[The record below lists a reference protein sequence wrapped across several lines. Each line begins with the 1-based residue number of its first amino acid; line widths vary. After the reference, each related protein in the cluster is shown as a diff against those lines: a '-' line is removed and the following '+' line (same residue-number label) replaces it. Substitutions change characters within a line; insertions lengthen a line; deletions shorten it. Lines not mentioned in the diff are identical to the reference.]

1 MKIRNELN
9 TCLFIQK
16 TNNIKR
22 PPYHAEIQKYT
33 DLCNGNLSAVEQSLP
48 HLENDFLSNN
58 RQLSDDATRNMIYHL
73 IITTLTISTIC
84 IEHGMGQDEANTI
97 ADIYIRK
104 ADKCKDSNTILSLYK
119 EMLLDFTERMHEI
132 KKQHVISLHIRK
144 CIDYIY
150 EHLGENLTVHS
161 LAAYCGIHPSYL
173 SKLFTKET
181 GVHLKH
187 FIKMAKID
195 TAQNLLQYSDLSY
208 LDIAMALGFSSQS
221 AFIDTF
227 KTVTGKT
234 PKKYRE
240 AFYVSNQ

>member
-9 TCLFIQK
+9 TCLFVQK
-16 TNNIKR
+16 TNDIQRQPHHIK
-22 PPYHAEIQKYT
+22 IQKYT
-33 DLCNGNLSAVEQSLP
+33 DICNGNLPAVEQSLSHP
-48 HLENDFLSNN
+48 ESCLFPDNRELSK
-58 RQLSDDATRNMIYHL
+58 DAARNMMYHL
-73 IITTLTISTIC
+73 VITASTVSTAC
-84 IEHGMGQDEANTI
+84 IEHGMGQDEADTI

-104 ADKCKDSNTILSLYK
+104 ADSCKDSDTIFMLYK

-132 KKQHVISLHIRK
+132 KKQHVISLHVRK

-173 SKLFTKET
+173 SRLFTAET
-181 GVHLKH
+181 GIHLKH

-195 TAQNLLQYSDLSY
+195 TAQNLLRYSDLSY
-208 LDIAMALGFSSQS
+208 LDIAIALGFSSQS
-221 AFIDTF
+221 AFIDSF
-227 KTVTGKT
+227 KTVTGTT

-240 AFYVSNQ
+240 VFYQDNP

>member
-22 PPYHAEIQKYT
+22 PPYNAEIQKYT
-33 DLCNGNLSAVEQSLP
+33 DICNGNLSAVEQSLS
-48 HLENDFLSNN
+48 HLENDFPPNN
-58 RQLSDDATRNMIYHL
+58 RQLSDDATRNIIYHL
-73 IITTLTISTIC
+73 VMTASAISAAC
-84 IEHGMGQDEANTI
+84 MEYGMGHDEADTI

-104 ADKCKDSNTILSLYK
+104 ADKCRDSNTILTLYR

-132 KKQHVISLHIRK
+132 KKQHVISLHVRK

-150 EHLGENLTVHS
+150 EHLGENLTVNL

-173 SKLFTKET
+173 SKLFTEET
-181 GVHLKH
+181 GSHLKH

-195 TAQNLLQYSDLSY
+195 TAQNLLRYSDLSY
-208 LDIAMALGFSSQS
+208 LDIAIALGFSSQS

-227 KTVTGKT
+227 RTITGKT